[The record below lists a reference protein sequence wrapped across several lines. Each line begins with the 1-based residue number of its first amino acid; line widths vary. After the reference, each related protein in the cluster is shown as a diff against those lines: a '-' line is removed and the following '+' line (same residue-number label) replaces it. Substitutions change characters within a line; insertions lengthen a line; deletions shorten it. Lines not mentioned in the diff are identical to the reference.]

1 MGMKK
6 VSGVTKFIFISF
18 NEVTSIDNSTWLGIH
33 AYVLEKWKWMP
44 ILVTLEKVTT
54 GVIIANLTKVLL
66 HVLLS
71 FGNVDECLSSGL
83 KVNVTWDWWKV
94 YVY

>member
-1 MGMKK
+1 
-6 VSGVTKFIFISF
+6 
-18 NEVTSIDNSTWLGIH
+18 
-33 AYVLEKWKWMP
+33 MP
-44 ILVTLEKVTT
+44 ILVTLEKVTI

-83 KVNVTWDWWKV
+83 KVNVTWD
-94 YVY
+94 